1 MIYFASDMHLGNG
14 SPEESRERERRV
26 VEWLGEI
33 ASDATELFLVGD
45 IFDFWYEYKR
55 VVPRGFVRVL
65 GALASL
71 ADRGVKIHYF
81 AGNHD
86 MWLRDYFAQELGATI
101 YHRGQ
106 IFERCGRRLWVE
118 HGDLV
123 YNNFLRSSRML
134 SGFFRSRV
142 ARWLFSNL
150 IHPDLAMRFGLAWSG
165 HSRKS
170 KEIAHPFRG
179 EGDFLVQFA
188 RQHSATAEAADL
200 YIFGHSHCAEDY
212 PIGDGRR
219 TIMLGHWFG
228 MSPWAALDEEGNI
241 TLHK

>member
-1 MIYFASDMHLGNG
+1 
-14 SPEESRERERRV
+14 
-26 VEWLGEI
+26 
-33 ASDATELFLVGD
+33 
-45 IFDFWYEYKR
+45 
-55 VVPRGFVRVL
+55 
-65 GALASL
+65 
-71 ADRGVKIHYF
+71 
-81 AGNHD
+81 
-86 MWLRDYFAQELGATI
+86 
-101 YHRGQ
+101 
-106 IFERCGRRLWVE
+106 
-118 HGDLV
+118 
-123 YNNFLRSSRML
+123 ML

-219 TIMLGHWFG
+219 AIMLGHWFG